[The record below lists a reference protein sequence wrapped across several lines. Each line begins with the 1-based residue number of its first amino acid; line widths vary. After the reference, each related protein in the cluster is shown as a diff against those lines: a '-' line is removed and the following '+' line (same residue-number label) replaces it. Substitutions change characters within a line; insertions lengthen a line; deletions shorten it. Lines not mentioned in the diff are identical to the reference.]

1 MSAFHR
7 TVITVGFAR
16 PESLVPGCFGYSGD
30 TAEDVESGDAAE
42 SEAVV
47 VVSGEV
53 VGSGLEDGGR
63 HVGLPV
69 DHG

>member
-1 MSAFHR
+1 
-7 TVITVGFAR
+7 
-16 PESLVPGCFGYSGD
+16 VPGCFGYSGD